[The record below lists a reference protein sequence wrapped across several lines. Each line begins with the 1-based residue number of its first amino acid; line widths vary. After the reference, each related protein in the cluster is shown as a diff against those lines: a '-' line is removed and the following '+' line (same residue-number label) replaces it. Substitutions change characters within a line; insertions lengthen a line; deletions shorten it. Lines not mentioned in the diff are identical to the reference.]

1 MAGAPEP
8 TRGRGLEPWLRPA
21 AAAPGVRPPLAVA
34 VLFVAL
40 LAVLTAV
47 VGTSRAVTGAAV
59 PGPARMAVELGAA
72 RAGDCGPGWGTGWL
86 TAVQASPLDPAYRG
100 ATLRLIVHP
109 QLTGSQV
116 RVRLSNAHG
125 DAPLVVGAASVARA
139 GSAAAVVADTLRPVT
154 FDGRPGAVLAPGR
167 DLVSDPVPVLAEA
180 GRALA
185 VSLHLSTV
193 PRVGSVHPVAL
204 QTSFLSRPGDFT
216 RTAGAAPF
224 GRRVTSWPVLTG
236 LDVLL
241 PRPTNAVVAI
251 GDSITDGYGS
261 RVDTEQRWTDALS
274 RRLAEATEP
283 ERMAVLN
290 AGLSANQLLADDP
303 QRGGDSPITRFG
315 RDVAAASGVTDV
327 ILHVGTNDV
336 AAGRSAE
343 EIIGG
348 LRQFAER
355 ARAAGLRVL
364 LTTITPARG
373 GSHGTRTAVA
383 TRNAVNAW
391 LREHGREHADGVLDF
406 AAAVADRAA
415 PTRLAAAYDSGDG
428 LHLSAAGYR
437 ALAAAVPRH
446 ALTGSPCR
454 IADPHGTR
462 LLVSGR

>member
-1 MAGAPEP
+1 
-8 TRGRGLEPWLRPA
+8 
-21 AAAPGVRPPLAVA
+21 VRPPLAVA

-40 LAVLTAV
+40 LAVLTAL
-47 VGTSRAVTGAAV
+47 VGTPRTITGPGSARA
-59 PGPARMAVELGAA
+59 AVELGSA

-86 TAVQASPLDPAYRG
+86 AAVQAAPLDPAYRG

-116 RVRLSNAHG
+116 RIRLSNAHG
-125 DAPLVVGAASVARA
+125 DAPLAIGAASVARA

-185 VSLHLSTV
+185 VSLHLSAV

-224 GRRVTSWPVLTG
+224 GRRVTSWPLLTG

-241 PRPTNAVVAI
+241 PRPTNVLVAI
-251 GDSITDGYGS
+251 GDSITDGYGT
-261 RVDTEQRWTDALS
+261 RVDTDQRWTDALF
-274 RRLAEATEP
+274 RRLGEAGEP

-290 AGLSANQLLADDP
+290 AGLSANQLLADAP
-303 QRGGDSPITRFG
+303 RHGGESPITRFG
-315 RDVAAASGVTDV
+315 RDVAAVSGVTDV
-327 ILHVGTNDV
+327 ILHIGTNDI
-336 AAGRSAE
+336 AAGRSAD
-343 EIIGG
+343 EITGG
-348 LRQFAER
+348 VRWFAER

-373 GSHGTRTAVA
+373 GVHGSRTAVA

-391 LREHGREHADGVLDF
+391 IREHGREHADGVVDF
-406 AAAVADRAA
+406 AAAVADGSA
-415 PTRLAAAYDSGDG
+415 PSRPAPAYDSGDG

-437 ALAAAVPRH
+437 ALAAAVPLDT
-446 ALTGSPCR
+446 LTGSPCR
-454 IADPHGTR
+454 TADPAGTR